1 MKIFMCT
8 RIIIIN
14 NNTSTRDIRHQAV
27 DLVRLLQ
34 AAPILFQC
42 QEKKN
47 IVLGE
52 LRRFIDGNTTFNGID
67 DQRRERK
74 NARKIRC
81 VPSG

>member
-1 MKIFMCT
+1 
-8 RIIIIN
+8 
-14 NNTSTRDIRHQAV
+14 
-27 DLVRLLQ
+27 LQ

-47 IVLGE
+47 IVFGE